1 MLRRMSSWGKVISLA
16 RKVNRSRR
24 GEMWIRVSDI
34 FWPPALNKAGMLV
47 IAFACRRMRQF
58 WTKKFLLRTLAST
71 LLICRSARQSGI
83 WNQWYCRFIT
93 HCTFIAAW
101 IPYIL
106 RLSSVYKNQYIK
118 AHNTKS
124 TFILYLLFKYS
135 FLIEIMSKNYFC
147 VLYNPHLYSEKEF
160 YKVRVMTS
168 LQNILIS

>member
-93 HCTFIAAW
+93 HCTFIASW
-101 IPYIL
+101 VPYTMFEFSKLMPVHIYKHIT
-106 RLSSVYKNQYIK
+106 LSRPSS
-118 AHNTKS
+118 S
-124 TFILYLLFKYS
+124 TCYL
-135 FLIEIMSKNYFC
+135 LIEIMPKNYFVC
-147 VLYNPHLYSEKEF
+147 FVQS
-160 YKVRVMTS
+160 TS
-168 LQNILIS
+168 LLWKRVL